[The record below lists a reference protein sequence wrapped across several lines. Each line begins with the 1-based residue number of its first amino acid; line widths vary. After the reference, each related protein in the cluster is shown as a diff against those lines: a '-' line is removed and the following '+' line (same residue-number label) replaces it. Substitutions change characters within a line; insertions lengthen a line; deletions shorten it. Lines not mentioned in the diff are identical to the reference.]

1 MDIKKA
7 LDDLAKRF
15 DELAEERKEHENI
28 IANISE
34 EQLRMQGEY
43 RALNSLL
50 EHDSEDENES
60 KELEPKPN
68 T

>member
-43 RALNSLL
+43 RVLNSMLGKKG
-50 EHDSEDENES
+50 EGETETEV
-60 KELEPKPN
+60 EPEK
-68 T
+68 